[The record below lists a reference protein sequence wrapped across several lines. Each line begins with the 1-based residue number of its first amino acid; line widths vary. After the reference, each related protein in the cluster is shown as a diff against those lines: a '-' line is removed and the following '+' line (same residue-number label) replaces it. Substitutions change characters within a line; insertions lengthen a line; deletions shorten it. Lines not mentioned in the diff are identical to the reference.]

1 VVNYRQPL
9 PDFDD
14 PPVIETLLGV
24 QFAPLASLST
34 QHFGLYWAKIRTSY
48 PSCETKSPLSPAIEE
63 FGVQPR
69 TGAKLGIEVIS
80 EPNVR
85 CWFIDESST
94 RLIQVQRDR
103 FIQNWRRTKAD
114 DVYPRYKSLKPD
126 FLIEWQR
133 FCEFLEQERLGIPDV
148 NQCEVT
154 YVNHIELGKGWHSYG
169 EVHKVISNW
178 SGGPSGDFLPEPE
191 MVRLNTI
198 FLMPDKRGRLHV
210 IMQPAIRQLDGKEV
224 LQLNLTARGRPK
236 SSTLDDILGWFDLG
250 HEWIVR
256 GFTDFTTREM
266 HTVWRRKV

>member
-1 VVNYRQPL
+1 
-9 PDFDD
+9 
-14 PPVIETLLGV
+14 
-24 QFAPLASLST
+24 
-34 QHFGLYWAKIRTSY
+34 
-48 PSCETKSPLSPAIEE
+48 
-63 FGVQPR
+63 
-69 TGAKLGIEVIS
+69 
-80 EPNVR
+80 
-85 CWFIDESST
+85 
-94 RLIQVQRDR
+94 
-103 FIQNWRRTKAD
+103 
-114 DVYPRYKSLKPD
+114 
-126 FLIEWQR
+126 
-133 FCEFLEQERLGIPDV
+133 
-148 NQCEVT
+148 
-154 YVNHIELGKGWHSYG
+154 
-169 EVHKVISNW
+169 VISNW